1 MQFERFEDMPVWQ
14 DARRITKIVY
24 LLTAKDRFKKDYGL
38 KDQIQRASV
47 SVMSNIAEGY
57 ERHTKKEF
65 AAFLYHAKG
74 SIGEL
79 RSQLYVALDLGYISE
94 KEFNEAYTA
103 SVSIAKQLSGLI
115 NFLQRK
121 I

>member
-1 MQFERFEDMPVWQ
+1 MKFERFEEMPVWQ
-14 DARRITKIVY
+14 NARSMTKTIY
-24 LLTAKDRFKKDYGL
+24 SLTSKGQFNKDYGL
-38 KDQIQRASV
+38 RDQMQRAAV

-79 RSQLYVALDLGYISE
+79 RSQLYVSLDLGYIGE
-94 KEFNEAYTA
+94 KEFEEAYAA

-115 NFLQRK
+115 SFLQK
-121 I
+121 QS